1 MLGEM
6 DDGFDNTA
14 SLFNNTIGK
23 IVKLGKTIFL
33 SLCYEETCNC
43 ALKHLSI
50 VFCFILLSVPLFS
63 NSLCHYFF
71 SQPRSATQRIHS
83 HSLYFSEQAARVYL
97 LSFNV
102 SFSAALTR
110 SVLYNS
116 RPLSP
121 FASKPCRISAKN
133 KPHMY
138 IYYLLAFCLFV
149 LLVLWF

>member
-1 MLGEM
+1 MKKFAIVRLSLYL
-6 DDGFDNTA
+6 FYA
-14 SLFNNTIGK
+14 AHLFLSVSLFSYSLFHNIFS
-23 IVKLGKTIFL
+23 KT
-33 SLCYEETCNC
+33 
-43 ALKHLSI
+43 
-50 VFCFILLSVPLFS
+50 
-63 NSLCHYFF
+63 
-71 SQPRSATQRIHS
+71 RSATQRIHS

-121 FASKPCRISAKN
+121 LDSKPCRISAKN
-133 KPHMY
+133 KPHVY

-149 LLVLWF
+149 FLVLWFCIR